1 MISHGNI
8 IFSLAQM
15 SLVVEVAPAVDTVNS
30 L

>member
-15 SLVVEVAPAVDTVNS
+15 NAVTEASVVMVNS
-30 L
+30 HY